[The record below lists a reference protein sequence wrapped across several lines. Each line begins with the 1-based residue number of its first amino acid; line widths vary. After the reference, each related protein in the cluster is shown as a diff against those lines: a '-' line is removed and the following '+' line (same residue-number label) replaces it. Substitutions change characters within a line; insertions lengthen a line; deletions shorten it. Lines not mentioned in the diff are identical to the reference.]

1 MVIWKFQFQS
11 DFYVHIRIAQ
21 IYNTVSFI
29 ARASRPNKLGALKPS
44 IHVAFT
50 WHTPNHSSK
59 HFETIEFTLQS
70 SSSCLERIPPVDKST
85 QNTDYMYYLIC
96 PTSAKQ
102 GRFLKVGKSVRA
114 APILD
119 LRLGRLWEERRASAG
134 GLSCRLIF
142 QTSLIV
148 APPS

>member
-1 MVIWKFQFQS
+1 MAQDLDHGTRSGSLLCGWGPATQVKTPLVSSGGLDRTRFRPQCWVCADGSWVINSQRHKIWPM
-11 DFYVHIRIAQ
+11 AQ
-21 IYNTVSFI
+21 AIKNGLI
-29 ARASRPNKLGALKPS
+29 
-44 IHVAFT
+44 
-50 WHTPNHSSK
+50 
-59 HFETIEFTLQS
+59 
-70 SSSCLERIPPVDKST
+70 
-85 QNTDYMYYLIC
+85 LIC

>member
-1 MVIWKFQFQS
+1 VSRHNGIVLFPWSALQRSRLWPDSSVAARQTFEQRQLWPS
-11 DFYVHIRIAQ
+11 Q
-21 IYNTVSFI
+21 IKKHVDRAERSNEPSTT
-29 ARASRPNKLGALKPS
+29 ARRQTTPDRQTPSRS
-44 IHVAFT
+44 H
-50 WHTPNHSSK
+50 
-59 HFETIEFTLQS
+59 QQ
-70 SSSCLERIPPVDKST
+70 KSLT
-85 QNTDYMYYLIC
+85 GFLLIC
-96 PTSAKQ
+96 PTSAIQ

-142 QTSLIV
+142 QTSLIG